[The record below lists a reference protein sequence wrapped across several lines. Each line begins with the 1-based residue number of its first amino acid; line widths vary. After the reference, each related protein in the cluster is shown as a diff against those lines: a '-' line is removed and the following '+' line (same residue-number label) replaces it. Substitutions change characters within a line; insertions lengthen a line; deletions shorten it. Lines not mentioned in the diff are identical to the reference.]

1 MVVGGSDDDRDDVDT
16 HDVAPTAWPAVAE
29 TTPHVP
35 VWTGA
40 RERWRRIIFEAD
52 TPAGK
57 AFDVV
62 LLILILASVLLVM
75 WETVPG
81 VRAGNVVLFAT
92 LEWIITVLFTVEY
105 LARLWT
111 APDAR
116 RYARSFYGVIDLLS
130 ALPVYFVLLIPGAQ
144 SLLVLRSLRL
154 LRVFRV
160 FKMAH
165 WLRQA
170 NYLVDAVQA
179 SWRKI
184 AVFLMTV
191 VLINVIV
198 GSTMYVIEGA
208 ANGFDSMFRG
218 VYWSIVTMSTV
229 GFGDIA
235 PQTGLGQVL
244 AAMLM
249 ILGYSVIAVPTGI
262 VSAEV
267 ATARAVPSH
276 DDTCPTCGAT
286 NHDDAATFCNR
297 CGTILSPPPSSSS

>member
-1 MVVGGSDDDRDDVDT
+1 MASPPTSSAAPSDEAT
-16 HDVAPTAWPAVAE
+16 L
-29 TTPHVP
+29 
-35 VWTGA
+35 
-40 RERWRRIIFEAD
+40 RERLRRIIFEAD

-62 LLILILASVLLVM
+62 LLVLIVASVLLVM

-81 VRAGNVVLFAT
+81 VREENRQLIVA
-92 LEWIITVLFTVEY
+92 LEWVVTALFTLEY

-111 APDAR
+111 APSAR
-116 RYARSFYGVIDLLS
+116 GYARSFFGVIDLLS
-130 ALPVYFVLLIPGAQ
+130 VLPVYLALVVPGAQ
-144 SLLVLRSLRL
+144 SLLVVRSLRL
-154 LRVFRV
+154 MRVFRV

-165 WLRQA
+165 FLRQA
-170 NYLVDAVQA
+170 NFLLDAVRSSA
-179 SWRKI
+179 RKI
-184 AVFLMTV
+184 AVFLLSV

-244 AAMLM
+244 AAALM
-249 ILGYSVIAVPTGI
+249 IMGYSVIAVPTGI

-267 ATARAVPSH
+267 ASARAH
-276 DDTCPTCGAT
+276 DAPQPTCPACGWDDHDVRAVHCQRCGAVLHT
-286 NHDDAATFCNR
+286 APAADRSPAADD
-297 CGTILSPPPSSSS
+297 

>member
-1 MVVGGSDDDRDDVDT
+1 MVVGPAGGPGDERGRIPDRTGD
-16 HDVAPTAWPAVAE
+16 APAGDGHGA
-29 TTPHVP
+29 P
-35 VWTGA
+35 VHTGA
-40 RERWRRIIFEAD
+40 RERWRKIIFEAD

-62 LLILILASVLLVM
+62 LLALILISVLLVM

-81 VRAGNVVLFAT
+81 VREGNVVFFAT
-92 LEWIITVLFTVEY
+92 LEWIITILFSIEY

-111 APDAR
+111 APNAV
-116 RYARSFYGVIDLLS
+116 RYARSFYGIIDLLS
-130 ALPVYFVLLIPGAQ
+130 ALPVYLALFIPGAQ
-144 SLLVLRSLRL
+144 SLLVVRSLRL

-179 SWRKI
+179 SARKI

-267 ATARAVPSH
+267 ATARADSEPIAR
-276 DDTCPTCGAT
+276 CPACGA
-286 NHDDAATFCNR
+286 HDHAHTATFCHH
-297 CGTILSPPPSSSS
+297 CGTVLPRQASRGSS